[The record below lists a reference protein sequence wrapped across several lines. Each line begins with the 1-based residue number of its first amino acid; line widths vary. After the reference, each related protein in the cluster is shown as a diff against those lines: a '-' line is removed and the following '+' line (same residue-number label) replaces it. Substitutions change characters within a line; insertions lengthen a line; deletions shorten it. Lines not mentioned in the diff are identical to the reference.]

1 MYVCVC
7 GGGGRKSK
15 ILDKQNKKK
24 ASSPI
29 MKILIRVVYGG
40 GGTYAYFV
48 QLISWFSLTIF
59 CLVPKK
65 LGWGPCYY
73 VYVAVPEDGRAGVN
87 PVNDRK
93 LVATFFLLDHKNRE
107 ILA

>member
-1 MYVCVC
+1 MYSKNYFNVLLQIFSVKLALPQVCSIIFESVC
-7 GGGGRKSK
+7 GGGGKSK

-48 QLISWFSLTIF
+48 QLIS
-59 CLVPKK
+59 
-65 LGWGPCYY
+65 
-73 VYVAVPEDGRAGVN
+73 
-87 PVNDRK
+87 
-93 LVATFFLLDHKNRE
+93 
-107 ILA
+107 

>member
-1 MYVCVC
+1 MYSKNYFNVLLQIFSVKLALPQVCSIIFESVCV
-7 GGGGRKSK
+7 GGGGKSK

-48 QLISWFSLTIF
+48 QLIS
-59 CLVPKK
+59 
-65 LGWGPCYY
+65 
-73 VYVAVPEDGRAGVN
+73 
-87 PVNDRK
+87 
-93 LVATFFLLDHKNRE
+93 
-107 ILA
+107 

>member
-1 MYVCVC
+1 MYSKNYFNVLLQIFSVKLALPQVCSIIFESVCVW
-7 GGGGRKSK
+7 GGGKSK

-48 QLISWFSLTIF
+48 QLIS
-59 CLVPKK
+59 
-65 LGWGPCYY
+65 
-73 VYVAVPEDGRAGVN
+73 
-87 PVNDRK
+87 
-93 LVATFFLLDHKNRE
+93 
-107 ILA
+107 